1 MYAALTELADQDPLI
16 DLRRDDGRREIAV
29 SLYGEVQKEV
39 IAAVLAAEYDVE
51 VTFRPTTSICV
62 ERVLGPGRRSS

>member
-39 IAAVLAAEYDVE
+39 IAAVL
-51 VTFRPTTSICV
+51 
-62 ERVLGPGRRSS
+62 ERSTASRSPSGRRPASASNGWSGRGPRSS